1 MRNQQRR
8 TALSWVLA
16 AALPLLA
23 LSALAI
29 ATTACVAAPVGVGFS
44 VGIPAPPPLR
54 AEVIG
59 YRPGLGYTW
68 IPGYWDWR
76 GSSYFWVGGRWSLPP
91 YRHAYWVAP
100 RWEQHRYYRGHWRH

>member
-1 MRNQQRR
+1 MRNQPRR

-29 ATTACVAAPVGVGFS
+29 TTTACVAAPVGVGFS
-44 VGIPAPPPLR
+44 VGIPAPPSLR

-59 YRPGLGYTW
+59 YRPGLGYVW

-100 RWEQHRYYRGHWRH
+100 RWERHRYYRGLWRH